1 MSMDV
6 TNVGQKVN
14 GTGVKNLTD
23 KSAALK
29 QATDWLGIVRKGA
42 ETGDVKLEIDNI
54 RENLE
59 KAGKFA
65 QDIGTSEKEL
75 NALQAKGYKNE
86 AVKWVKLA
94 KERSGTGDVSF
105 EVEQVRKFAIKSNLS
120 LSDADALKAVGT
132 SDTELKS
139 LVENG
144 NEKEAL
150 KWLNLAKVR
159 SSTQKVDKE
168 IDYFFDYAAK
178 TDKPLNYFKT
188 SIDDIAQLDQKASDN
203 ASMSGFMRGIKQAP
217 VLGFVV
223 NSLFY

>member
-1 MSMDV
+1 MV
-6 TNVGQKVN
+6 EGIGNVKVN
-14 GTGVKNLTD
+14 NFSGIKSQSE

-29 QATDWLGIVRKGA
+29 QASEWLAIVRKGA
-42 ETGDVKLEIDNI
+42 EAGDVKLEIDNV

-75 NALQAKGYKNE
+75 NALQIKGYKNE
-86 AVKWVKLA
+86 AVKWVKIA
-94 KERSGTGDVSF
+94 KERSGTGDVTW
-105 EVEQVRKFAIKSNLS
+105 EVDQARTFARKAGLS

-150 KWLNLAKVR
+150 KWLNLARVR

-168 IDYFFDYAAK
+168 IDYFFDYVAK